1 MLTRQIGD
9 EASGEK
15 LSETELLQN
24 CIFILN
30 AGHETTTNL
39 IGNSLLALTEQ
50 PQAKAKPLLK
60 KELLTPDSDT
70 FDGYLMPVIDE
81 FLCFEPSN

>member
-50 PQAKAKPLLK
+50 PKAKAKLLLK
-60 KELLTPDSDT
+60 KELLTPDSDW
-70 FDGYLMPVIDE
+70 YNACCIPVVDE
-81 FLCFEPSN
+81 F